1 MPPVA
6 TLKNVTV
13 TFGTDR
19 VLDRVNLI
27 LDQGERLCLTGRNG
41 SGKSTLMR
49 LLSGELQADE
59 GTIWRSRDLSYSF
72 LDQELPEVSSATI
85 FDAVAMAFEN
95 TGQLLSEYHA
105 LSLQLSDV
113 KADHDKIVARMDTLQ
128 HKIEAADGWSVN
140 HVIDATLQRMQ
151 LDPDI
156 PLSQLSGGWLKRVAI
171 AKSLVIE
178 PDVWLV
184 DEPTNHLDV
193 PAIEWL
199 EQRMVEFP
207 GTIIFVSHDRHLL
220 RSVATSLVDID
231 RGAVTLWKC
240 GYEAFIERRD
250 HEREVQT
257 LHEKKFDEKLRKE
270 EAWIREG
277 IKARRTRNEGR
288 VRDLEKLREVRRQR
302 RSVSDLK
309 LEVDAGS
316 NSGKVVKELS
326 AVSKSFDDKVL
337 IRNLDLIVRRGD
349 RIGLL
354 GPNGCGKSTLINLL
368 LEELEPDSGEI
379 KTGTKLE
386 VAYFDQAR
394 RQLEPDKKVA
404 DYISDGREYISI
416 NGKEIHV
423 VSYLGNFM
431 FNADQARGPI
441 HRLSGGEQNRLLMA
455 RIFSQPA
462 NLLILDEP
470 TNDLDVESLELLEEM
485 LLAYNGTVMLVSHD
499 RTFMDNVISSLLVFD
514 ASGSGRVTEYV
525 GGYSDWHKENQQRSS
540 NAGSVAVSKKSQ
552 QNASSARTDMLMD
565 DSLGFEERKKLKA
578 ERQKGKKELEKLP
591 GQIEKLESTL
601 NDCNQKISETDFY
614 QRPQAAQNEIFEKV
628 KDLESQIEQL
638 MTRWEQLEAD
648 LD

>member
-578 ERQKGKKELEKLP
+578 ERQKRKKELEKLP

>member
-368 LEELEPDSGEI
+368 LEELEPDSGVI

-540 NAGSVAVSKKSQ
+540 NAGSLAVSKTSQ

-578 ERQKGKKELEKLP
+578 ERQKSKKELEKLP

-601 NDCNQKISETDFY
+601 DDCNQKISEADFY

>member
-19 VLDRVNLI
+19 VLDSVNLI

-368 LEELEPDSGEI
+368 LAELEPDSGEI

-540 NAGSVAVSKKSQ
+540 NAGSVAVSKTSQ
-552 QNASSARTDMLMD
+552 QNASRAGTDILMD

-578 ERQKGKKELEKLP
+578 ERQKRKKELEKLP

-601 NDCNQKISETDFY
+601 DDFNQKISEADFY
-614 QRPQAAQNEIFEKV
+614 QRPQVAQNEIFEKV
-628 KDLESQIEQL
+628 KGLESQIEQL

>member
-326 AVSKSFDDKVL
+326 AVSKSFDDKAL

-368 LEELEPDSGEI
+368 LEELEPDSGVI

-540 NAGSVAVSKKSQ
+540 NAGSLAVSKTSQ

-578 ERQKGKKELEKLP
+578 ERQKSKKELEKLP

>member
-19 VLDRVNLI
+19 VLDSVNLI

-368 LEELEPDSGEI
+368 LEELEPDSGVI

-578 ERQKGKKELEKLP
+578 ERQKWKKELEKLP

-601 NDCNQKISETDFY
+601 DDCNQKISEADFY
-614 QRPQAAQNEIFEKV
+614 QRPQVAQNEIFEKV

>member
-19 VLDRVNLI
+19 VLDSVNLI

-540 NAGSVAVSKKSQ
+540 NAGSVAVSKTSQ

-601 NDCNQKISETDFY
+601 NDCNQKISEADFY
-614 QRPQAAQNEIFEKV
+614 QRPQAAQNDIFEKV

>member
-85 FDAVAMAFEN
+85 FDAVALAFEN

-113 KADHDKIVARMDTLQ
+113 KADHDKIVARMDSLQ

-540 NAGSVAVSKKSQ
+540 NAGSLAVSKTSQ

-601 NDCNQKISETDFY
+601 DDCNQKISEADFY
-614 QRPQAAQNEIFEKV
+614 QRPQVAQNEIFEKV

>member
-19 VLDRVNLI
+19 VLDSVNLI

-540 NAGSVAVSKKSQ
+540 NAGSVAVSKTSQ
-552 QNASSARTDMLMD
+552 QNASRAGTDILMD

-578 ERQKGKKELEKLP
+578 ERQKRKKELEKLP

-601 NDCNQKISETDFY
+601 DDCNQKISEADFY
-614 QRPQAAQNEIFEKV
+614 QRPQVAQNEIFEKV

>member
-19 VLDRVNLI
+19 VLDSVNLI

-85 FDAVAMAFEN
+85 FDAVATAFEN

>member
-1 MPPVA
+1 MSPVA

-19 VLDRVNLI
+19 VLDSVNLI

-368 LEELEPDSGEI
+368 LEELVPDSGEI

-578 ERQKGKKELEKLP
+578 ERQKWKKELEKLP

>member
-85 FDAVAMAFEN
+85 FDAVALAFEN

-156 PLSQLSGGWLKRVAI
+156 PLSQLSDGWLKRVAI

-368 LEELEPDSGEI
+368 LEELEPDSGVI

-540 NAGSVAVSKKSQ
+540 NAGSLAVSKTSQ

-578 ERQKGKKELEKLP
+578 ERQKRKKELEKLP

-601 NDCNQKISETDFY
+601 DDCNQKISEADFY
-614 QRPQAAQNEIFEKV
+614 QRPQVAQNEIFEKV

>member
-19 VLDRVNLI
+19 VLDSVNLI

-552 QNASSARTDMLMD
+552 QNSSSARTDMLMD

>member
-1 MPPVA
+1 M
-6 TLKNVTV
+6 
-13 TFGTDR
+13 
-19 VLDRVNLI
+19 
-27 LDQGERLCLTGRNG
+27 
-41 SGKSTLMR
+41 
-49 LLSGELQADE
+49 
-59 GTIWRSRDLSYSF
+59 
-72 LDQELPEVSSATI
+72 PEVSSATI

-601 NDCNQKISETDFY
+601 DDCNQKISEADFY
-614 QRPQAAQNEIFEKV
+614 QRPQVAQNEIFEKV

>member
-1 MPPVA
+1 
-6 TLKNVTV
+6 
-13 TFGTDR
+13 
-19 VLDRVNLI
+19 
-27 LDQGERLCLTGRNG
+27 
-41 SGKSTLMR
+41 MR

-540 NAGSVAVSKKSQ
+540 NAGSVAVSKTSQ

-578 ERQKGKKELEKLP
+578 ERQKWKKELEKLP

-601 NDCNQKISETDFY
+601 DDCNQKISETDFY

>member
-1 MPPVA
+1 MSPVA

-19 VLDRVNLI
+19 VLDSVNLI

>member
-19 VLDRVNLI
+19 VLDSVNLI

-250 HEREVQT
+250 HEREVKT

>member
-19 VLDRVNLI
+19 VLDHVNLI

-140 HVIDATLQRMQ
+140 HVIEATLQRMQ

-354 GPNGCGKSTLINLL
+354 GANGCGKSTLIKLL
-368 LEELEPDSGEI
+368 LEELEPDSGVI

-514 ASGSGRVTEYV
+514 ASGSGQVTEYV

-540 NAGSVAVSKKSQ
+540 NAGSVVVSKKSQ
-552 QNASSARTDMLMD
+552 QNASSERTDMLRD
-565 DSLGFEERKKLKA
+565 DSLGFEELKKLKA

-591 GQIEKLESTL
+591 GQIDKLESTL
-601 NDCNQKISETDFY
+601 NDCNQKISEADFY
-614 QRPQAAQNEIFEKV
+614 QQPQAAQNEIFEKV

-648 LD
+648 LE

>member
-6 TLKNVTV
+6 TLKNVIV

-19 VLDRVNLI
+19 VLDHVNLI

-140 HVIDATLQRMQ
+140 HVIEATLQRMQ

-178 PDVWLV
+178 PDVWLL

-354 GPNGCGKSTLINLL
+354 GANGCGKSTLIKLL
-368 LEELEPDSGEI
+368 LEELEPDSGVI

-525 GGYSDWHKENQQRSS
+525 GGYSDWHKENQRRSS
-540 NAGSVAVSKKSQ
+540 NAGSVAVSKTSQ
-552 QNASSARTDMLMD
+552 QNASSAGTDMLMD

-578 ERQKGKKELEKLP
+578 ERQKRKKELEKLP

-601 NDCNQKISETDFY
+601 NDCNQKILEADFY
-614 QRPQAAQNEIFEKV
+614 QQSQAAQNEIFEKV
-628 KDLESQIEQL
+628 KDLENQIEQL

-648 LD
+648 LE